1 MQAHNSTPP
10 IIATLLNLSENRN
23 TSRKIIHIDCD
34 CFYAAVEMLD
44 DPSLIGFPIAVGGS
58 AQQRGVIATCNYEA
72 RAYGVHSAM
81 PTGHAQRL
89 CKNLIVLYPRFDR
102 YKQIAKQVHTIFRDY
117 TDQIE
122 PLSLDEAYL
131 DVSNAQCCKSSATL
145 IAQEIRSRIK
155 NEIGIT
161 ASAGIA
167 PNKFV
172 AKIASDWNKP
182 NGMFVVTPDQVNT
195 FVADLDVAKLPG
207 VGKVTAERL
216 HKMGIKSCN
225 DVRKWSRMDL
235 CRRLGN
241 LGDWLYFLARGED
254 HRAVHSRSERKS
266 LSVEHTFANDIS
278 GTDHALRALEALI
291 PLLQERL
298 QRTEYANFVHKT
310 FVKVKFKDFS
320 QTTAE
325 CVSVKLDSARFKE
338 LVIEVLS
345 RKNMP
350 IRLLGVGVRF
360 SQFDTQ
366 QLSLFS

>member
-1 MQAHNSTPP
+1 MAADSSSSANGGQFARYG
-10 IIATLLNLSENRN
+10 AT
-23 TSRKIIHIDCD
+23 RKIIHVDCD

-44 DPSLIGFPIAVGGS
+44 DPTLKGRPLAVGGS
-58 AQQRGVIATCNYEA
+58 SEQRGVISTCNYEA
-72 RAYGVHSAM
+72 RAYGVRSAM
-81 PTGHAQRL
+81 PTGQAMRL
-89 CKNLIVLYPRFDR
+89 CKQLIVLHPRFDR
-102 YKQIAKQVHTIFRDY
+102 YKQIAGQVHAIFRDY

-131 DVSNAQCCKSSATL
+131 DVSHSECCKSSATL
-145 IAQEIRSRIK
+145 MAEEIRSRIK
-155 NEIGIT
+155 LEIGIT
-161 ASAGIA
+161 ASAGVA

-182 NGMFVVTPDQVNT
+182 DGLFVVKPDQVMD

-207 VGKVTAERL
+207 VGKVTADRL
-216 HKMGIKSCN
+216 YKLGMRSCR
-225 DVRKWSRMDL
+225 DIRGWSRLEL

-254 HRAVHSRSERKS
+254 QRTVHSRSERKS
-266 LSVEHTFANDIS
+266 LSVEHTFAQDLS
-278 GTDHALRALEALI
+278 GTEHALRALEVLI
-291 PLLQERL
+291 PSLQERL
-298 QRTEYANFVHKT
+298 DRSAYANYIHKT

-325 CVSVKLDSARFKE
+325 CVNLKFDNERFKE
-338 LVIEVLS
+338 LVMEALS

-360 SQFDTQ
+360 SSFDTQ
-366 QLSLFS
+366 QLSLF